1 MKSKTIGEI
10 IKDRRIELG
19 MTQEQLAER
28 LGYKSKSTINK
39 VELGINDVAQRKIP
53 KYADVLNT
61 TPAYL
66 MGWSEKHREIDNIG
80 TAYDSLNKNTR
91 DMYMNMINSTS
102 VNLPDILK
110 AYGTNEED
118 IKAIQQYLNL
128 SDEKKKLMRQWFTML
143 QKE

>member
-10 IKDRRIELG
+10 IKNRRIELG
-19 MTQEQLAER
+19 MTQEQLAEK

-39 VELGINDVAQRKIP
+39 VEMGINDVAQRKIP
-53 KYADVLNT
+53 KYANALST
-61 TPAYL
+61 TPEYL
-66 MGWSEKHREIDNIG
+66 MGWSETHNRLDNIK
-80 TAYDSLNKNTR
+80 TSIDSLNKNTR
-91 DMYMNMINSTS
+91 DLYMNIINSTS

-118 IKAIQQYLNL
+118 IKAIQQYLSL
-128 SDEKKKLMRQWFTML
+128 PDEKKELMRQWFAML